1 MLIES
6 LTLHNFGVYEGH
18 HKVALSPPT
27 PNRPVLL
34 FGGLNGRGK
43 TTFMDAIQLALYG
56 KLAQTSNRGSLPY
69 NAYLD
74 KCIHSSVPRDEGASV
89 GITFRYASDGL
100 EHQYNV
106 RRLWKGTTSG
116 MREQVHVLK
125 DGVRDR
131 LLEENW
137 AEFVETLLPNR
148 VAQLFFFDGERVEA
162 LANPETASEVL
173 STAVHALLG
182 LDLVDRLTTDLQV
195 LERRKKICGARRADR
210 ESVRQL
216 EADLDETHQGLDTAR
231 QERASVRAEL
241 DRTAARLRE
250 CNDRLRREGADIA
263 EHREALDAEA
273 TRNREE
279 LHRLNRE
286 LEAVAYGSLPLS
298 LVRPALREVQ
308 RQSALETQA
317 KADRMVDSALR
328 ERNAS
333 LLAWLGRR
341 PRSRKLATDVQSY
354 LEAELAER
362 GAAEVVRYL
371 ELSGAA
377 RGQLDDILSNRLAN
391 ELRTRDEL
399 LRGIDETRAHLDDVE
414 RSLAALP
421 APESLAPLFEE
432 RAVLES
438 RLSTLESKHS
448 DLQEAVQQLL
458 RLEEQKKR
466 RLSTKLEAITLREL
480 EREDSERLLHFS
492 GRARSTLEL
501 FRQRV
506 LEARISQLESA
517 VLESFRHLLAKKKLV
532 DAILI
537 DPVTFS
543 LVVRRM
549 DGETL
554 PTDRLSAGE
563 RQLLA
568 VSILWGLA
576 KASGRRLPVVI
587 DTPMGRLDSDHRRN
601 LLEHYFPWASHQVV
615 LLSTDKEIDKA
626 SYRRLEPAIGR
637 AYRLEY
643 SDAAKSTTV
652 HPGYFWEH

>member
-6 LTLHNFGVYEGH
+6 LTLHNFGVYEGRQE
-18 HKVALSPPT
+18 VALSPPT

-69 NAYLD
+69 NDYLEN
-74 KCIHSSVPRDEGASV
+74 CIHSSVPRDEGASI
-89 GITFRYASDGL
+89 GITFRYASNGL
-100 EHQYNV
+100 EHKYNV

-116 MREQVHVLK
+116 MREQVQVLK
-125 DGVRDR
+125 DGARDR

-148 VAQLFFFDGERVEA
+148 VSQLFFFDGERVEA
-162 LANPETASEVL
+162 LANPDTASEVL

-195 LERRKKICGARRADR
+195 LERRKKIRGARKADR

-216 EADLDETHQGLDTAR
+216 ESELDETHQELDTAR

-241 DRTAARLRE
+241 DRTTARLRE
-250 CNDRLRREGADIA
+250 CNDRLRHEGADIA
-263 EHREALDAEA
+263 ERREALEAET

-286 LEAVAYGSLPLS
+286 LEAVAYGALPLS

-308 RQSALETQA
+308 RQSELETSA
-317 KADRMVDSALR
+317 ETARMIDCALQ

-341 PRSRKLATDVQSY
+341 PRSKKLAADVKSY
-354 LEAELAER
+354 LEAEMAER
-362 GAAEVVRYL
+362 SAAEVVPYL
-371 ELSGAA
+371 ELSGAS
-377 RGQLDDILSNRLAN
+377 RSQLDDILSNRLAN
-391 ELRTRDEL
+391 DLRTRDDL
-399 LRGIDETRAHLDDVE
+399 LGDVDRARAHLDDLE
-414 RSLAALP
+414 RTLAALP
-421 APESLAPLFEE
+421 APESLAPLLEE
-432 RAVLES
+432 RTVLES
-438 RLSTLESKHS
+438 RLGKLESKHS
-448 DLQEAVQQLL
+448 NLEEAVKQLV
-458 RLEEQKKR
+458 RLEEQRKR
-466 RLSTKLEAITLREL
+466 RLSAKLEAITLREL
-480 EREDSERLLHFS
+480 EREDNERLLHFS
-492 GRARSTLEL
+492 GRARSTLQM

-506 LEARISQLESA
+506 LEARISVLESA
-517 VLESFRHLLAKKKLV
+517 VLESFRYLLAKKKLV
-532 DAILI
+532 DAIRI

-543 LVVRRM
+543 LTVRRA
-549 DGETL
+549 DGEAL

-587 DTPMGRLDSDHRRN
+587 DTPMGRLDSRHRRN
-601 LLEHYFPWASHQVV
+601 LLEHYFPRASHQVV

-652 HPGYFWEH
+652 HPGYFWER